1 MVVAVT
7 FSFVHAVHA
16 SPLRVAL
23 AFEQEHELYRS
34 FEAALHQA
42 FESRTDINLLPNA
55 AGVREADVIIAV
67 GAKAAERYIDSPR
80 PVLNVLVSRAWVDS
94 VGKPDKRQI
103 SGIYFDQPIDRQL
116 ALLHA
121 ALPQARSVGVLVSAD
136 SAALQSLRRLS
147 DETRISLHV
156 QQSRMPDRLFGDLS
170 ALLGVSDALL
180 VLPDAAIYRSDTIR
194 NILLETYRQR
204 VPMIG
209 LSQHYVRAG
218 ALCAVYS
225 TPLQIA
231 NQTARAVAQFAKTG
245 KLPDYQY
252 PQEFEVAVNTQV
264 ARSLGLTIKS
274 AEQLRTEIGGGP

>member
-1 MVVAVT
+1 M
-7 FSFVHAVHA
+7 
-16 SPLRVAL
+16 
-23 AFEQEHELYRS
+23 
-34 FEAALHQA
+34 
-42 FESRTDINLLPNA
+42 
-55 AGVREADVIIAV
+55 
-67 GAKAAERYIDSPR
+67 
-80 PVLNVLVSRAWVDS
+80 DS